1 MSQATLAP
9 DAAIALGIAATAMP
23 FARSAEAEAERW
35 LRVLRLHGEAGSAL
49 QAIGVGEGRLESSP
63 DLDGPGGPDAA
74 AVAYDR
80 ADPVAQVVDEA
91 IEVAARRGR
100 AGVAT
105 VDLLLAVMCVYGED
119 FDHALAAH
127 GSGRDELLARL
138 GVTQSASEI
147 CGD

>member
-35 LRVLRLHGEAGSAL
+35 LRVLRLHGEAGAAL
-49 QAIGVGEGRLESSP
+49 QAIGVGEGRLDSSP
-63 DLDGPGGPDAA
+63 DLDAIADPAA
-74 AVAYDR
+74 AVGACER
-80 ADPVAQVVDEA
+80 GDPVALVVDEA
-91 IEVAARRGR
+91 IEIAARRGCT
-100 AGVAT
+100 GVAT

-119 FDHALAAH
+119 FDRALAAH
-127 GSGRDELLARL
+127 GSDREELLQRL
-138 GVTQSASEI
+138 GITAPVSEI